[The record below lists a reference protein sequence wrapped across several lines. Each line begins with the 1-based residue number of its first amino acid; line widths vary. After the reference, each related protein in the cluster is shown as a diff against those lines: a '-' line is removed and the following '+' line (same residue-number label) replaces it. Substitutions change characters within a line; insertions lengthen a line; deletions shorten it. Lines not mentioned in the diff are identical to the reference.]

1 MHLTPDE
8 LAARAEEAGSLLSE
22 CCLCGHECRI
32 DRLGGEKG
40 VCGAGDLAVISGYGP
55 HFGEESVLV
64 GTGGSGTIFFS
75 RCNLRCVFCQNWEI
89 SALGEGDPVTPE
101 ELAEIMLDLQRQGC
115 HNINLVSPTHYVPQI
130 LEALSL
136 AAGKGL
142 DLPIVYNTGGYD
154 HLDTLKVLDGVIAI
168 YMPDI
173 KFGDDE
179 TARRYT
185 GVKDYFTVAKKAVK
199 EMHRQVGDLVV
210 DEHGIA
216 VRGLLVR
223 HLVLP
228 NGLAGTETVMEFL
241 ANEVSPRTY
250 INIMDQYYPA
260 YFAHR
265 YPELSRRVTGAEY
278 LEALRATRKASPHF
292 RLAD

>member
-1 MHLTPDE
+1 MRLTPDE
-8 LAARAEEAGSLLSE
+8 LAARAEQGRSLLSQ

-32 DRLGGEKG
+32 DRLGGDKG
-40 VCGAGDLAVISGYGP
+40 VCGAGDPAVISGYGP
-55 HFGEESVLV
+55 HFGEERVLV

-75 RCNLRCVFCQNWEI
+75 HCNLRCVFCQNWEI
-89 SALGEGDPVTPE
+89 SALGEGDPATPE
-101 ELAEIMLDLQRQGC
+101 ELAAIMLDLQRQGC

-154 HLDTLKVLDGVIAI
+154 HLDTLKVLDGVVDI

-173 KFGDDE
+173 KFGNDE
-179 TARRYT
+179 MARRYT
-185 GVKDYFTVAKKAVK
+185 GAKDYFTVAKRAVK

-210 DEHGIA
+210 DERGIA

-260 YFAHR
+260 YRAHR
-265 YPELSRRVTGAEY
+265 YPELARRVTGAEY
-278 LEALRATRKASPHF
+278 LEALRAAREASPHF
-292 RLAD
+292 RMAD